1 MRKSGSVEK
10 KCSDSA
16 WALNLLASAVVRPT
30 PGHEENWFLRK
41 DSLAPVVTSWTAG
54 SEPKGMRK
62 SGSVEKSA
70 ATPRRPDL
78 LASSPADLSP
88 RRIRKSGSVEKK

>member
-16 WALNLLASAVVRPT
+16 WALHLLASAVVRPT
-30 PGHEENWFLRK
+30 PEHEENWFLRQ
-41 DSLAPVVTSWTAG
+41 DSLAPVAPPGRAG

-62 SGSVEKSA
+62 SGSVEESA

-78 LASSPADLSP
+78 LASSPLT
-88 RRIRKSGSVEKK
+88 